1 MNLQSETLFAEYMD
15 DLRSNPL
22 FSGMSDA
29 EIATFFA
36 YAKPEYMELEP
47 EQHISIAPGDHYK
60 LGVVLTGSVT
70 VFTTDYSGGKTV
82 LNTLRNTGHIGTM
95 QFMVSK
101 YNVLYEVVA
110 ETPST
115 LAMVNPE
122 VLVVTNE
129 AFVTVQH
136 KMLVNLMAAQRQLFM
151 SLSQHLICLSQKT
164 IRDKVLRYLQIKS
177 EAERS
182 YEFTLSLSREDMAS
196 LSNMTTSNAIRTLA
210 SFAEEGIIA
219 VDGRRI
225 KVLDASKLKHINTQG

>member
-1 MNLQSETLFAEYMD
+1 MIIKRLLDYFTGNVKISFSKDKAADVIDYLVKRKIGYTYIKNKTDDNLS
-15 DLRSNPL
+15 LR
-22 FSGMSDA
+22 
-29 EIATFFA
+29 I
-36 YAKPEYMELEP
+36 
-47 EQHISIAPGDHYK
+47 K
-60 LGVVLTGSVT
+60 L
-70 VFTTDYSGGKTV
+70 TDYHRIKSGLLV
-82 LNTLRNTGHIGTM
+82 
-95 QFMVSK
+95 
-101 YNVLYEVVA
+101 YEVVA

-196 LSNMTTSNAIRTLA
+196 YLSVDRASLSRTLG
-210 SFAEEGIIA
+210 ELKREGVIDFRKNHFKI
-219 VDGRRI
+219 
-225 KVLDASKLKHINTQG
+225 LSTQYFKY

>member
-1 MNLQSETLFAEYMD
+1 MNLQSETLFAFYMD

-29 EIATFFA
+29 EITAFFA

-196 LSNMTTSNAIRTLA
+196 YLSVDRASLSRTLG
-210 SFAEEGIIA
+210 ELKREGVIDFRKNHFKI
-219 VDGRRI
+219 
-225 KVLDASKLKHINTQG
+225 LSTQYFKY